1 MTAHAVREPGSRVA
15 TLAVCAAC
23 LIGSGCRPADADLG
37 GTWNCSSGQPSKCF
51 YFDGALQTP
60 SSDGGIQYSSN
71 DAVRAL
77 FDVAEDPDPA
87 NAPRIAY
94 PLDETTEPINLY
106 DLDIQWYRPRLEQ
119 QIFRI
124 SVQSQELRPYGRF
137 DLYTQCFPSHD
148 GCHYSVPGIPAGG
161 SPQDDIWLV
170 NVLTP
175 LTGSDAELTVA
186 ASDGKGGPISVSAP
200 VHLHFSSG
208 AVKAGLYY
216 WSAHAPNAPPG
227 SPDQGTTYRLALGA
241 RTAAPFIRPGKENPD
256 QCEGCHAVSRDGTV
270 IAFTAT
276 DSLVGP
282 GSGSFIF
289 KPTTN
294 PTDALPP
301 PGMNDSAMIAL
312 NNHGTL
318 AIVGMDNTSVSPPQ
332 HGALYLRSLVKDV
345 APGLGAQIDP
355 ALLNNQGGYF
365 PDFSPDEKHIVVTLS
380 DHPDSPWA
388 VRTGSIATLDFDE
401 PSGTFS
407 NLNVLVPMTDQE
419 FHYYPSWS
427 PDNNW
432 IVFVSA
438 PVGSDP
444 ANCRTDRSGLGL
456 YDVTGAV
463 CVENSSPAC
472 DGSDPCCVCP
482 PDSYDQPNS
491 RLRLVHFPSA
501 TASPYD
507 GHVYDLDRATQGVGL
522 TSTLPKF
529 APQQM
534 NTPNPNEFFITFNS
548 KMPYGIEVP
557 DNSPAQLWMS
567 VLDITRLPEDPS
579 SAPVWLPFQSFGQKN
594 HLAYWTENVPCRT
607 DVDPGEECGPDET
620 CEPEPGAQ
628 TGDPPVNL
636 CEPIINVK

>member
-1 MTAHAVREPGSRVA
+1 MTKRAVREPTSRMASLSVCVA
-15 TLAVCAAC
+15 CV
-23 LIGSGCRPADADLG
+23 IGSACRPTDADLG
-37 GTWNCSSGQPSKCF
+37 GTWNCSPGQQSQCF

-60 SSDGGIQYSSN
+60 SADGGIQNSSN

-77 FDVAEDPDPA
+77 FNAAEDPDPA

-94 PLDETTEPINLY
+94 PLDETTEPIFLY
-106 DLDIQWYRPRLEQ
+106 DLDIQWHRLRIEQ
-119 QIFRI
+119 QYFRI
-124 SVQSQELRPYGRF
+124 SVQSPKLPHGRY
-137 DLYTQCFPSHD
+137 DIYTQCFPSHD
-148 GCHYSVPGIPAGG
+148 GCHYSVPGLPPGG
-161 SPQDDIWLV
+161 TFTVWQS
-170 NVLTP
+170 NVLGW
-175 LTGSDAELTVA
+175 LKGEDAELTVA

-208 AVKAGLYY
+208 AVTAGLYY
-216 WSAHAPNAPPG
+216 WSAHPPNAPPG
-227 SPDQGTTYRLALGA
+227 SPDEGTTYRLALGA

-256 QCEGCHAVSRDGTV
+256 QCEGCHAVSRKGNM

-289 KPTTN
+289 KQTTN

-312 NNHGTL
+312 NGDGSL
-318 AIVGMDNTSVSPPQ
+318 AIVGVDNTSVTPPQ
-332 HGALYLRSLVKDV
+332 HGALYLRSLVTDV
-345 APGLGAQIDP
+345 APGLGTQIDP

-388 VRTGSIATLDFDE
+388 VRTGSIATLDFEE
-401 PSGTFS
+401 PSRTFS

-444 ANCRTDRSGLGL
+444 ANCRLSTAMPPA

-463 CVENSSPAC
+463 CVENSLPA
-472 DGSDPCCVCP
+472 CVCP

-491 RLRLVHFPSA
+491 RLRLVHFP
-501 TASPYD
+501 YD
-507 GHVYDLDRATQGVGL
+507 GHVYDLARATQGVGL

-529 APQQM
+529 APLDP
-534 NTPNPNEFFITFNS
+534 NSPNPNEFFLTFNS

-567 VLDITRLPEDPS
+567 VLDITRLPDDPS

-594 HLAYWTENVPCRT
+594 HLAYWTETVPCRT
-607 DVDPGEECGPDET
+607 DVDPTEECGPDET
-620 CEPEPGAQ
+620 CDRTSQ
-628 TGDPPVNL
+628 L

>member
-1 MTAHAVREPGSRVA
+1 MTARAVREPGSRVA
-15 TLAVCAAC
+15 SLAVCAAC
-23 LIGSGCRPADADLG
+23 LIGSGCRPADANLG
-37 GTWNCSSGQPSKCF
+37 GTWNCSGVQPSACF

-60 SSDGGIQYSSN
+60 SSDGGIQYTSN
-71 DAVRAL
+71 DPVRAL
-77 FDVAEDPDPA
+77 FDVPEDPDPA

-106 DLDIQWYRPRLEQ
+106 DLDIQWHRLRLEQ

-124 SVQSQELRPYGRF
+124 SVQSPKLTYGRY
-137 DLYTQCFPSHD
+137 DIYTQCFPSHD

-161 SPQDDIWLV
+161 SPQDDIWLT

-175 LTGSDAELTVA
+175 LAGQDAELTVA
-186 ASDGKGGPISVSAP
+186 ASDGKGGPISVSPP

-208 AVKAGLYY
+208 AVQAGLYY
-216 WSAHAPNAPPG
+216 WSAHPPNAPPG
-227 SPDQGTTYRLALGA
+227 SPDEGTTYRLALGA

-256 QCEGCHAVSRDGTV
+256 QCEGCHAVSRNGKV

-276 DSLVGP
+276 DSLIGP
-282 GSGSFIF
+282 QAGSFIVESTSAPAPSF
-289 KPTTN
+289 T
-294 PTDALPP
+294 
-301 PGMNDSAMIAL
+301 PGMNDSATIAL
-312 NNHGTL
+312 NNDGSL
-318 AIVGMDNTSVSPPQ
+318 AIVGVDNTTVSPPQ
-332 HGALYLRSLVKDV
+332 HGALYLRTLAPGVP
-345 APGLGAQIDP
+345 PGLGTQIDP
-355 ALLNNQGGYF
+355 ALLNHQGGYF
-365 PDFSPDEKHIVVTLS
+365 PDFSPDEKHIVITLS
-380 DHPDSPWA
+380 DYPDSPWA

-401 PSGTFS
+401 ASATFS
-407 NLNVLVPMTDQE
+407 AAKVLVPMTDQE

-456 YDVTGAV
+456 YDATGAV

-472 DGSDPCCVCP
+472 DGTNPCCVCP

-491 RLRLVHFPSA
+491 RLRLVHFP
-501 TASPYD
+501 PDPD
-507 GHVYDLDRATQGVGL
+507 GSVHVYDLDRATQGVGL

-529 APQQM
+529 APQVM

-567 VLDITRLPEDPS
+567 VLDISRLPDDPS

-607 DVDPGEECGPDET
+607 DVDPTEECGPDET
-620 CEPEPGAQ
+620 CNTV
-628 TGDPPVNL
+628 TGL